1 MTNTNGLTSKGIQ
14 EGKLAVV
21 TGGADG
27 IGLACAEALANK
39 GMRIALVDKDA
50 EKLADAANSLPASCE
65 ARTFC
70 IDVTDREAMLALGER
85 VRDELGDVSV
95 LMNNAAMAANPG
107 APWENPEGWDTLL
120 DVNLT
125 GVMNGV
131 FAFVPA
137 MIASGAS
144 GCVINTGSKQGITR
158 PPGNAAYNVS
168 KTAVLGYSEM
178 LSHALRNSD
187 NANISAHLLVPGF
200 TYTGMIRVFLPEK
213 PDSAWWPSQV
223 AEFMLEGLAHDDF
236 YILCPDND
244 VDRAIDEKRIAWN
257 TGDIVK
263 NRPALSR
270 WHPDFSAT
278 FEAYMSDD

>member
-200 TYTGMIRVFLPEK
+200 TYTGYFCRKNPTAPGGPRKWLNSCWRGWRTTTFTYSARTMMWTGQSTKNASPGIR
-213 PDSAWWPSQV
+213 
-223 AEFMLEGLAHDDF
+223 
-236 YILCPDND
+236 
-244 VDRAIDEKRIAWN
+244 
-257 TGDIVK
+257 
-263 NRPALSR
+263 
-270 WHPDFSAT
+270 AT
-278 FEAYMSDD
+278 S

>member
-1 MTNTNGLTSKGIQ
+1 
-14 EGKLAVV
+14 
-21 TGGADG
+21 
-27 IGLACAEALANK
+27 
-39 GMRIALVDKDA
+39 MRIALVDKDA
-50 EKLADAANSLPASCE
+50 EKLAEAASSLPASCE
-65 ARTFC
+65 AHTFC
-70 IDVTDREAMLALGER
+70 TDVTGRAAMLALGET

-107 APWENPEGWDTLL
+107 APWENPEGWDALL
-120 DVNLT
+120 NVNLT

-137 MIASGAS
+137 MVASDAS

-168 KTAVLGYSEM
+168 KTAILGYSEM

-187 NANISAHLLVPGF
+187 NANLSAHLLVPGF
-200 TYTGMIRVFLPEK
+200 TYTGMIRAFLPEK

-223 AEFMLEGLAHDDF
+223 ADFMLERLSDDDF

-244 VDRAIDEKRIAWN
+244 VDRETDEKRIAWN
-257 TGDIVK
+257 TGDIVE

-270 WHPDFSAT
+270 WHPDFSAA
-278 FEAYMSDD
+278 FKAHMLGSD